1 MKRFLFTCT
10 LLALVFL
17 PTRAQKGYVPAPE
30 NLAAR
35 AAFSADRFGIFIHWG
50 VYSMLGNG
58 EWVMER
64 QGIPVAEYEH
74 LAAGFNPSRFN
85 ADEWVKAFK
94 AAGAKYITFTSRHHD
109 GFSMFH
115 TRQSGYNI
123 VDATPFKRD
132 VLKELSEACAR
143 HGLRLHLYYSHLD
156 WYRTDYWP
164 LVRTGHSSGRPEGDA
179 SSWKHYLG
187 FVDAQLTELLMNY
200 GPIGAIWFDGVWDKK
215 ALFNEQRP
223 EDIWNLYGQYALI
236 HRLQPAC
243 LIADNHHLPYI
254 SGEDFQIVERDLP
267 GKAKQEFNH
276 DQTFSDEL
284 PLERCET
291 TNRSWGYKFS
301 DTQFKSGAELV
312 RMLAE
317 TASIGANLLLNVGPR
332 PDGTIPERSLEG
344 LRAVGDWLAVNGE
357 SIYGTQRGIVPEQA
371 WGVTTCRGNVLYL
384 HILQPSALIF
394 LPYSGNRLLKSEVL
408 SDGSPVKFTQVKE
421 GIVLTLPEGLVAPA
435 GHQVLRLS
443 FKQEIN

>member
-1 MKRFLFTCT
+1 MKRFFIV
-10 LLALVFL
+10 LALLSLTLFSS
-17 PTRAQKGYVPAPE
+17 RAQKDYVPAPE

-50 VYSMLGNG
+50 IYSMLGNG

-64 QGIPVAEYEH
+64 QEIPAAEYEH
-74 LAAGFNPSRFN
+74 LAAGFNPSRFD
-85 ADEWVKAFK
+85 ADAWVKAFK
-94 AAGAKYITFTSRHHD
+94 DAGAKYITFTSRHHD

-115 TRQSGYNI
+115 TRQSKYNI

-156 WYRTDYWP
+156 WWRTDYWP
-164 LVRTGHSSGRPEGDA
+164 LVRTGHFSGRPEGDA
-179 SSWKHYLG
+179 SSWGHYLK
-187 FVDAQLTELLMNY
+187 FIDAQLTELLTNY

-215 ALFNEQRP
+215 ALFDKQKP

-236 HRLQPAC
+236 HKLQPAC
-243 LIADNHHLPYI
+243 LVADNHHLPYI

-267 GKAKQEFNH
+267 GKMKQGFNEG
-276 DQTFSDEL
+276 QTLSDDL

-291 TNRSWGYKFS
+291 TNRSWGYNFS
-301 DTQFKSGAELV
+301 DTRFKSGAELV

-344 LRAVGDWLAVNGE
+344 LRVVGAWLGVNGE
-357 SIYGTQRGIVPEQA
+357 SIYGTLRGSVPEQS
-371 WGVTTCRGNVLYL
+371 WGVTTQKGSVLYAHVL
-384 HILQPSALIF
+384 NPAALVFIPF
-394 LPYSGNRLLKSEVL
+394 SGNKLLAASML
-408 SDGSPVKFTQVKE
+408 DDGTKVAYTQVKE
-421 GIVLTLPEGLVAPA
+421 GIILTLPASALDTDAP
-435 GHQVLRLS
+435 HHVVKLR
-443 FKQEIN
+443 FKDAL